1 MRNEANAAT
10 FGADAEGYRRARL
23 TYPAELFDWLLTQV
37 PARTLAWDIGCGSG
51 QATTALAER
60 FDRVVAN
67 DVAADAIASAP
78 TWSNVTWRVGRAEDI
93 ALDAA
98 SVDLAVAASAFHWL
112 DFGRFFPVLK
122 RSLKPGGVFAAVAYG
137 STAFE
142 PGLREPVLDAFKPL
156 QPYWAEANRALW
168 RGYSDLPFPLEEFA
182 APAFSIELDWTLER
196 YLAYA
201 ATWSACVRYREA
213 MLEHGAADS
222 IERARQ
228 QLAPLWGT
236 GARHLSM
243 PLTIRVGRNGA
254 A

>member
-1 MRNEANAAT
+1 MSNALNAVTFSTDANGYLAA
-10 FGADAEGYRRARL
+10 RPK
-23 TYPAELFDWLLTQV
+23 YPAALFDWLLTQV
-37 PARTLAWDIGCGSG
+37 PARSLAWDIGCGSG
-51 QATTALAER
+51 QATAALAER
-60 FDRVVAN
+60 FDCVVAN
-67 DVAADAIASAP
+67 DIAAEAIAVAP
-78 TWSNVTWRVGRAEDI
+78 RLDNVARRVGAAEDI
-93 ALDAA
+93 AFDAA

-112 DFGRFFPVLK
+112 DFDRFFPVLK
-122 RSLKPGGVFAAVAYG
+122 RSLTPGGVFAAVAYG
-137 STAFE
+137 STEFE

-156 QPYWAEANRALW
+156 QPYWAEANRAVW
-168 RGYSDLPFPLEEFA
+168 RGYGDLPFPLEEFA

-213 MLEHGAADS
+213 MPEHGAADI

-236 GARHLSM
+236 GTRHLSM